1 MLKSPIE
8 VQIENLYL
16 DRNNPRLAPEHR
28 DYNDGSF
35 LFDADAQ
42 EELMQEILNEA
53 HGLQDLIDV
62 IIQQGWCPVDQIIVW
77 EHPSQKGKH
86 VVNEG
91 NRRTTALKQIRGP
104 IHAKAVRDFEK
115 WSKKREEHP
124 DRFREA
130 EDFLQKVNAVIE
142 ATQPLTVV
150 PVSAVTAEEL
160 KHDLPRILAVRHINS
175 ARDWHGYPKAKWLLA
190 QYREYERAIGAPT
203 DAWDGELIK
212 RVSGENSVN
221 PVECK
226 KVLRAVSLYEDFIAI
241 WGEDLPDG
249 EEFKES
255 DFYLFELISQV
266 AWFRDD
272 VLQLGLERRT
282 FTDDASKALFEWV
295 FKLPRGD
302 IADDNDNVFYRHE
315 NVRLLNTMRNYDDK
329 TTTTSFAKGYKL
341 EDYQNAPRV
350 REQEA
355 RYLQHKNQQ
364 GSDILLRD
372 LIEALDRISMG
383 EARRGS
389 EYMTAQLEQLQSI
402 VSEQLRMIRARN
414 G

>member
-1 MLKSPIE
+1 MLKSPIK
-8 VQIENLYL
+8 VQMENLYL

-28 DYNDGSF
+28 DYNDVNF

-42 EELMQEILNEA
+42 EELMQVILNEA
-53 HGLQDLIDV
+53 HGLQDLIEV

-77 EHPSQKGKH
+77 EHPSLKGKYI
-86 VVNEG
+86 VTEG
-91 NRRTTALKQIRGP
+91 NRRTSALKKIHGP

-124 DRFREA
+124 DRFQEA
-130 EDFLQKVNAVIE
+130 EDFLQKINAVIE

-150 PVSAVTAEEL
+150 PVSAVTVDEL
-160 KHDLPRILAVRHINS
+160 KRDLPRILAVRHINS
-175 ARDWHGYPKAKWLLA
+175 ARDWHGYPKAKWLLG
-190 QYREYERAIGAPT
+190 QYREYEKAEGSPT
-203 DAWDGELIK
+203 DSWNSDLIK

-226 KVLRAVSLYEDFIAI
+226 KILRAVSLYEDFIAI
-241 WGEDLPDG
+241 WEDDLPD
-249 EEFKES
+249 EEAFKES

-272 VLQLGLERRT
+272 VLELGLERRT
-282 FTDDASKALFEWV
+282 FTDEASKALFEWV
-295 FKLPRGD
+295 FKLPRGNS
-302 IADDNDNVFYRHE
+302 ADENENVFYRHE
-315 NVRLLNTMRNYDDK
+315 NVRLLNTIRNYDEK
-329 TTTTSFAKGYKL
+329 TTTTSFSKGYKL
-341 EDYQNAPRV
+341 EDYENAPRV

-372 LIEALDRISMG
+372 LIEALDGIKMG
-383 EARRGS
+383 EARQRS